1 MNIEPIAKILL
12 CRGYPWRR
20 YEVNSEA
27 GGPMRGVQLQV
38 RNVLVTNQLEVSFE
52 AVEGATMISGMELIR
67 RD

>member
-1 MNIEPIAKILL
+1 
-12 CRGYPWRR
+12 
-20 YEVNSEA
+20 
-27 GGPMRGVQLQV
+27 MRGVQIQV